1 MEAGSIGLVG
11 APAPYSDR
19 VAAPNTPGTRIR
31 SQRGGLSWKVRAGEL
46 DAVRALAVDS
56 VGAASLHGLELDLD
70 AWSAPAPGWLGR
82 LRIAGV
88 TTLRVDATGTGVH
101 IEVGL
106 HAPLDAGVL
115 LSACVRMLEPCA
127 SGTPHPRL
135 TWTPGVSTRGML
147 AAEIEDV
154 ITDPGDIDP
163 HVRRTD
169 ALLVE
174 SGSAWDVSAT
184 TQIGAERIVVIGG
197 ENWSGRSVL
206 VDPAVHRP
214 IGRRSDAVGR
224 IVPASSL
231 RLPEWLGSAD
241 VRALRDV
248 AAVTDADGLSSA
260 VRAQL
265 QASGVLI
272 WNEASNPPAPDD
284 HLGWQVA
291 SVRSRREVLR
301 HHTPL
306 PAVGDWP
313 TVSVLLATHRPERLE
328 RALAMVTRQT
338 YPYVQ
343 VIIAVHG
350 DEPTSV
356 DVRSL
361 LEGWGGHW
369 ALIGVPSD
377 RNLGQVLQE
386 ATDRA
391 EGDVLTKMDDD
402 DYYAPEHIWD
412 LVLARMY
419 SGAQVVGKAL
429 DYIHVAGQDVTVFRP
444 TYKAEK
450 YADFVAGGTMLISR
464 GDLAEVGG
472 WRPIPKSV
480 DRALLDRV
488 LSHGGLVYR
497 THGLGYVYVRH
508 GSDANTSL
516 VRDEHFL
523 TKTVAT
529 HPGLLAHVELGTEE
543 PVVLSA
549 DDAL

>member
-1 MEAGSIGLVG
+1 MDAL
-11 APAPYSDR
+11 
-19 VAAPNTPGTRIR
+19 R
-31 SQRGGLSWKVRAGEL
+31 S
-46 DAVRALAVDS
+46 LAVDA
-56 VGAASLHGLELDLD
+56 VGAASLSSVELDVD
-70 AWSAPAPGWLGR
+70 AWSAPTPGWLGR
-82 LRIAGV
+82 LGIAGV
-88 TTLRVDATGTGVH
+88 TALRVDAADARAH
-101 IEVGL
+101 IEVEL
-106 HAPLDAGVL
+106 RAPVDSGAL

-127 SGTPHPRL
+127 TGAAHPRL
-135 TWTPGVSTRGML
+135 TWTPGVNSRGML

-154 ITDPGDIDP
+154 ITDPGDVDP

-169 ALLVE
+169 VLVVE

-214 IGRRSDAVGR
+214 IGRRSDVVGR
-224 IVPASSL
+224 IVSAPSL
-231 RLPEWLGSAD
+231 RLPDWLGSAD

-248 AAVTDADGLSSA
+248 AAVTDADALSSA

-272 WNEASNPPAPDD
+272 WNEASIPPAPDD

-328 RALAMVTRQT
+328 HALSMISRQT

-350 DEPTSV
+350 DEPTTV

-391 EGDVLTKMDDD
+391 EGDLLTKMDDD
-402 DYYAPEHIWD
+402 DHYAPEHIWD

-429 DYIHVAGQDVTVFRP
+429 DYIHLAGQNLTVFRP
-444 TYKAEK
+444 TYRAEK

-488 LSHGGLVYR
+488 LAHGGLVYR
-497 THGLGYVYVRH
+497 AHGLGYVYVRH
-508 GSDANTSL
+508 GADANTSL

-523 TKTVAT
+523 TKTVTT
-529 HPGLLAHVELGTEE
+529 HPGLLEHVELGTAA